1 MIDQKSND
9 NSNSAKKNFPIIN
22 RELAWLSFNERVL
35 QEAADSSTPLI
46 ERLKFLGIYSNNL
59 DEFYR
64 VRVASVKRILG
75 LGKEGKM
82 HMGIMPEQLLEEISK
97 TVISQHAIFEEIY
110 QNILNALAQKNIQI
124 INEQSLS
131 KEQQEFVVKF
141 FKEEVLSNLF
151 PIITDYDSAF
161 PYLND
166 NSSYLFAKLATENN
180 LKKVKYALIE
190 LPTKTNSRFVVLPN
204 QGVNQYIM
212 MLDDVVRYCAN
223 DIFKVT
229 GYFVSESY
237 NIKLTRDAELQIDND
252 MTQSLITKIAKS
264 LKKREKGKPVRLVVD
279 SAISKDMLTFLMNK
293 LKLGKRDQ
301 PIPGGRYHNFKD
313 FINFPTLGTKELV
326 YKYPKELSNPYVD
339 DPHVSILKTI
349 QQRDLLLVYP
359 YNTYDH
365 IISLLREASIE
376 PSVQSIQITLYRVAN
391 ASKIANALINSL
403 KNGKKVTVIVELQAR
418 FDEENN
424 IFWAHK
430 LRDEGAQVIFGEPN
444 LKIHAKLFLITAK
457 EKGSIVQYAHVGTG
471 NFNEKTAKIYTD
483 ISLLTCDKRITAEIE
498 QVFEFLSNKHEKLSF
513 TNLMVAP
520 FDMRKK
526 ICNLLDK
533 EIANAKNG
541 KEAWVIIKINH
552 LVDQEMISKL
562 YKASQAGV
570 KIKLIIRGMCSLACG
585 VPGISENIEGVSIVD
600 KYLEHIRL
608 FIFANDNNPL
618 HFISS
623 GDWMTRNL
631 DFRCEVAIPIYNE
644 KIKATLKALVDI
656 QLADN
661 TKSRVLDAKLSNTYV
676 KVVEGKKAVRSQE
689 EIYQYLV
696 QQRKIILTG
705 KGGKPKAL

>member
-9 NSNSAKKNFPIIN
+9 NSSSAKKNFPIIN

-35 QEAADSSTPLI
+35 QEAADINTPLI

-82 HMGIMPEQLLEEISK
+82 HMEIMPEQLLEEISK
-97 TVISQHAIFEEIY
+97 TVINQHAIFEEIY
-110 QNILNALAQKNIQI
+110 QNILSALAQKNIQI

-131 KEQQEFVVKF
+131 KEQQEFVIKF

-151 PIITDYDSAF
+151 PVITDYDSAF

-166 NSSYLFAKLATENN
+166 NSSYLFAKLATDNN

-313 FINFPTLGTKELV
+313 FINFPILGTKDLV

-430 LRDEGAQVIFGEPN
+430 LRDEGAQVIFGVPN

-483 ISLLTCDKRITAEIE
+483 ISLLTCDKRITAEME

-526 ICNLLDK
+526 IYNLLDK

-552 LVDQEMISKL
+552 LVDREMISKL

-585 VPGISENIEGVSIVD
+585 ISGISDNIEGVSIVD

-618 HFISS
+618 YYISS

-661 TKSRVLDAKLSNTYV
+661 TKSRVLDAKLSNAYV
-676 KVVEGKKAVRSQE
+676 KVIDGKKAVRSQE

-705 KGGKPKAL
+705 KGGKLKAL

>member
-1 MIDQKSND
+1 MSL
-9 NSNSAKKNFPIIN
+9 KKDRDFSSKKTPLPFIN

-35 QEAADSSTPLI
+35 QEAADPSTPLL

-64 VRVASVKRILG
+64 VRVASVKRMLS
-75 LGKEGKM
+75 LGKEAKT
-82 HMGIMPEQLLEEISK
+82 HVGILPEQLLEEISK
-97 TVISQHAIFEEIY
+97 TVISQQKIFEEIY
-110 QNILNALAQKNIQI
+110 QKILKELGKNNIQI
-124 INEQSLS
+124 INEQLLN

-141 FKEEVLSNLF
+141 FNEEVLSNLF
-151 PIITDYDSAF
+151 PILTDNDSVF

-166 NSSYLFAKLATENN
+166 NSSYLFAKLSAESNP
-180 LKKVKYALIE
+180 KKTKYALIE

-204 QGVNQYIM
+204 QGHNQFII
-212 MLDDVVRYCAN
+212 MLDDVVRFCAN
-223 DIFKVT
+223 DIFKVL
-229 GYFVSESY
+229 GYSVCESY

-252 MTQSLITKIAKS
+252 LTQSLIAKIAKS

-279 SAISKDMLTFLMNK
+279 SAISKEMLTFLMNK

-313 FINFPTLGTKELV
+313 FINFPSLGTKELV
-326 YKYPKELSNPYVD
+326 YKYPKELRNPYIE
-339 DPHVSILKTI
+339 DPHVSILKML
-349 QQRDLLLVYP
+349 QQRDLFLVYP

-365 IISLLREASIE
+365 IIALLREASVE
-376 PSVQSIQITLYRVAN
+376 PTVVSIQISIYRIAS
-391 ASKIANALINSL
+391 ASKIANALINAL
-403 KNGKKVTVIVELQAR
+403 KNGKKVIVIVELQAR

-424 IFWAHK
+424 IFWANK
-430 LRDEGAQVIFGEPN
+430 LKDEGAQVIFGDPH

-457 EKGSIVQYAHVGTG
+457 EKGNVVQYAHVGTG

-483 ISLLTCDKRITAEIE
+483 ASLLTCDKRITQEIE
-498 QVFEFLSNKHEKLSF
+498 QVFEFLANKQDKINF
-513 TNLMVAP
+513 TNLAVAP

-526 ICNLLDK
+526 IYHLLDK
-533 EIANAKNG
+533 EISNAKNG
-541 KEAWVIIKINH
+541 KEAWAIIKINH
-552 LVDQEMISKL
+552 LVDQEMITKL
-562 YKASQAGV
+562 YKASQEGV

-585 VPGISENIEGVSIVD
+585 VPEISENIEGVSIVD

-608 FIFANDNNPL
+608 FIFANDNAPL
-618 HFISS
+618 YYISS

-644 KIKATLKALVDI
+644 KIKATLKAIVDI

-661 TKSRVLDAKLSNTYV
+661 TKSRILDAKLSNTYV
-676 KVVEGKKAVRSQE
+676 KIAEGNKAVRSQE

-705 KGGKPKAL
+705 KGGKPKPS